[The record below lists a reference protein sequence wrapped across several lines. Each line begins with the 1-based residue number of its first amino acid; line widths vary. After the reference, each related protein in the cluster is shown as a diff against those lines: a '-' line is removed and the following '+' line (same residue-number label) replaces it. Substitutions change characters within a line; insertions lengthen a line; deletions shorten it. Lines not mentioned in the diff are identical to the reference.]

1 MNKKSRLFA
10 LVGVLGLVALTGAV
24 GAQGAVIGPPI
35 ETFCMCAC
43 PDGTV
48 ICVGSI
54 NGDCSVPCA
63 RAAATLCPSDM

>member
-1 MNKKSRLFA
+1 MKTKIRLVA
-10 LVGVLGLVALTGAV
+10 LMGVLGLVALAGAEGAV
-24 GAQGAVIGPPI
+24 VTPPI
-35 ETFCMCAC
+35 ETFCLCGC

-63 RAAATLCPSDM
+63 QAAQLCPSDM

>member
-1 MNKKSRLFA
+1 MKTKTRLFA
-10 LVGVLGLVALTGAV
+10 LLGVLGFVALTGA
-24 GAQGAVIGPPI
+24 GSAAQIPI

-48 ICVGSI
+48 VCVGSGP

-63 RAAATLCPSDM
+63 QAVQRLCPSDS